1 MQSKNDRQE
10 NIIET
15 QSIKVFSLGL
25 ISRCAS
31 TISMDISTGR
41 P

>member
-15 QSIKVFSLGL
+15 QSIYSV
-25 ISRCAS
+25 
-31 TISMDISTGR
+31 
-41 P
+41 